1 MRLQRTKIV
10 TLANQKGGCGK
21 TTSTVSLAAAFA
33 LEGYSVALVDA
44 DPQCNATDS
53 FGIDKDSLVEDGRY
67 TLADGYLTK
76 KAAREIEYPFAEE
89 RFEARLTLI
98 PGNRGLNTVSHRL
111 DAQLQATVSNENYS
125 DLDADDIKN
134 EHRMRLR
141 QSLESLRGHRD
152 IVVID
157 TPPELGFLM
166 TTALIASDWYI
177 VPVFPSGYD
186 LKGLETLARTVEKVR
201 KRYNPTLRL
210 AGVLL
215 GNYDRTAKLDK
226 DIHRALVDKFGEDL
240 VFRTTIARSVKHRES
255 TLYRKTIFEHAP
267 TDQASLQYAEL
278 LKEMLNRGAKGAFS
292 ATLNPLPDENALG
305 RIAPDD
311 GIDSLDEVEVGS
323 VANG

>member
-1 MRLQRTKIV
+1 
-10 TLANQKGGCGK
+10 LANQKGGCGK
-21 TTSTVSLAAAFA
+21 TTGSVSLAAAFA
-33 LEGYSVALVDA
+33 LAGYSVALVDA

-53 FGIDKDSLVEDGRY
+53 FGIDKDSLIEEGRY
-67 TLADGYLTK
+67 TLADAYLTK
-76 KAAREIEYPFAEE
+76 KAAREIEYPFPEE
-89 RFEARLTLI
+89 RFEGRLTLI

-186 LKGLETLARTVEKVR
+186 LKGLETLWKTVEKVR
-201 KRYNPTLRL
+201 SRFNPGLE
-210 AGVLL
+210 LL
-215 GNYDRTAKLDK
+215 GVMLGNFDARPKLDS
-226 DIHRALVDKFGEDL
+226 DIQKMLAQKFGKDL
-240 VFRTTIARSVKHRES
+240 FSIVIHRSVKHREAS
-255 TLYRKTIFEHAP
+255 VYGQTIFEHAEGQ
-267 TDQASLQYAEL
+267 QAAEQFHALAREVLDRLEKALQLEAPPAHL
-278 LKEMLNRGAKGAFS
+278 L
-292 ATLNPLPDENALG
+292 LP
-305 RIAPDD
+305 
-311 GIDSLDEVEVGS
+311 EVSHG
-323 VANG
+323 